1 MGVYERQKNILS
13 DSAAALF
20 AESPSAS
27 GHPGGNHPDPG
38 RGAAAACPQPLSR
51 QAEAKRRHGK
61 APVPDYPCITRLD
74 EDLAL
79 TGRAQSTI
87 AEYIRYGRRIAAWSG
102 RDPAVLAEE
111 DVRAFLL
118 HLKRE
123 AKYKP
128 NSLRLVTAAL
138 RFLFRRVLG
147 REWAVLALAS
157 APDAHR
163 LPVALTR
170 QELARL
176 FGCIRQEYVRMA
188 FELMFGCGLR
198 VGEVVKLAVRDIRG
212 KGQPA
217 QHLHIREAK
226 GGTERLVPLPPTLYR
241 RLRAF
246 WDTHRHPVF
255 LFPSKGW
262 THKAR
267 GAGTKD
273 PAQAEAPISVSA
285 LQHAMGLVRREAGLP
300 EGITCHTLRH
310 SYATHSL
317 EAGVNLRQ
325 LSAYLGHSSLEITA
339 RYLHLTQVSEATAL
353 AAIEGFTRELI
364 KPAP

>member
-1 MGVYERQKNILS
+1 MPAY
-13 DSAAALF
+13 
-20 AESPSAS
+20 
-27 GHPGGNHPDPG
+27 
-38 RGAAAACPQPLSR
+38 ACL
-51 QAEAKRRHGK
+51 
-61 APVPDYPCITRLD
+61 IRLD

-79 TGRAQSTI
+79 TGRAKSTI
-87 AEYIRYGRRIAAWSG
+87 EEYIRYARRLASWSG
-102 RDPAVLAEE
+102 RDPAELAED

-118 HLKRE
+118 HLKRD

-147 REWAVLALAS
+147 RDWPVLELAS

-170 QELARL
+170 EQLAKL
-176 FGCIRQEYVRMA
+176 FACIRQEYVRMS
-188 FELMFGCGLR
+188 FELMYGCGLR
-198 VGEVVKLAVRDIRG
+198 VGEVVKLEVRDIRG
-212 KGQPA
+212 KGQPS

-226 GGTERLVPLPPTLYR
+226 GGTERLVPLPPTLYA
-241 RLRAF
+241 RLRRF
-246 WDTHRHPVF
+246 WAAHRHPVF

-262 THKAR
+262 THKER
-267 GAGTKD
+267 GKGSKD
-273 PAQAEAPISVSA
+273 LSLASTHISVSA
-285 LQHAMGLVRREAGLP
+285 LQHAMGLVRREAGFP

-353 AAIEGFTRELI
+353 KAIEGFTKELI
-364 KPAP
+364 KLTP

>member
-1 MGVYERQKNILS
+1 MRPRRVTT
-13 DSAAALF
+13 
-20 AESPSAS
+20 P
-27 GHPGGNHPDPG
+27 
-38 RGAAAACPQPLSR
+38 
-51 QAEAKRRHGK
+51 EARRLHGK
-61 APVPDYPCITRLD
+61 AAGPDYPCLTRLA

-79 TGRAQSTI
+79 TGRLQSTL
-87 AEYIRYGRRIAAWSG
+87 AEYIRYARRLAAWRG

-128 NSLRLVTAAL
+128 NSLRLVTAAR

-147 REWAVLALAS
+147 RDWAVLTLAS

-170 QELARL
+170 EQLARL
-176 FGCIRQEYVRMA
+176 FSFIRQEYVRVA

-226 GGTERLVPLPPTLYR
+226 GGTERLVPLPPTLYQ
-241 RLRAF
+241 RLGKF
-246 WDTHRHPVF
+246 WLTHRHPVY
-255 LFPSKGW
+255 LFPSPGW

-267 GAGTKD
+267 GAGTVD
-273 PAQAEAPISVSA
+273 PALTEAHISVSA

-310 SYATHSL
+310 SYATHAL

-339 RYLHLTQVSEATAL
+339 RYLHLTQVSEASAL
-353 AAIEGFTRELI
+353 KAIEGFSAGLI
-364 KPAP
+364 APGA

>member
-1 MGVYERQKNILS
+1 MPRKQRLR
-13 DSAAALF
+13 
-20 AESPSAS
+20 
-27 GHPGGNHPDPG
+27 DPA
-38 RGAAAACPQPLSR
+38 GAKQ
-51 QAEAKRRHGK
+51 RHGK
-61 APVPDYPCITRLD
+61 ALIPDYPCIIRLD

-79 TGRAQSTI
+79 TGRAKSTI
-87 AEYIRYGRRIAAWSG
+87 AEYLRYARRLAAWSG

-118 HLKRE
+118 HLKRV

-147 REWAVLALAS
+147 RDWQVLELVS
-157 APDAHR
+157 APDAYR

-170 QELARL
+170 EQIAKLLGSTRK
-176 FGCIRQEYVRMA
+176 EYVRMS
-188 FELMFGCGLR
+188 FELMYGCGLR
-198 VGEVVKLAVRDIRG
+198 VGEVVKLEVRDIRG

-217 QHLHIREAK
+217 QHLHLRGTK
-226 GGTERLVPLPPTLYR
+226 GGGERLVPLPPTLYA
-241 RLRAF
+241 RLGRF
-246 WDTHRHPVF
+246 WLTHRHPVF

-273 PAQAEAPISVSA
+273 LALASTHISEGA
-285 LQHAMGLVRREAGLP
+285 IQHAMGLVRRAAGFP
-300 EGITCHTLRH
+300 EGICCHTLRH

-339 RYLHLTQVSEATAL
+339 KYLHLTQVSEATAL
-353 AAIEGFTRELI
+353 AAIEGFTKELI

>member
-1 MGVYERQKNILS
+1 
-13 DSAAALF
+13 
-20 AESPSAS
+20 
-27 GHPGGNHPDPG
+27 
-38 RGAAAACPQPLSR
+38 
-51 QAEAKRRHGK
+51 
-61 APVPDYPCITRLD
+61 VPAYPCITRLD

-79 TGRAQSTI
+79 TGRAKSTI
-87 AEYIRYGRRIAAWSG
+87 EEYIRYARRLAAWSG
-102 RDPAVLAEE
+102 RDPAALAED
-111 DVRAFLL
+111 DVRTFLL
-118 HLKRE
+118 HLKRD

-147 REWAVLALAS
+147 RDWQVLELAS

-170 QELARL
+170 QQLAKL
-176 FGCIRQEYVRMA
+176 FACIRQEYVKTS
-188 FELMFGCGLR
+188 FELMYGCGLR
-198 VGEVVKLAVRDIRG
+198 VGEVVKLEVRDIRG

-226 GGTERLVPLPPTLYR
+226 GGTERLVPLPPTLYE

-246 WDTHRHPVF
+246 WARHRHPVF

-262 THKAR
+262 THKER
-267 GAGTKD
+267 GKGIKD
-273 PAQAEAPISVSA
+273 PALACTHVSVSA
-285 LQHAMGLVRREAGLP
+285 IQHAMGLVRREAGLP

-310 SYATHSL
+310 SYATHAL

-353 AAIEGFTRELI
+353 KAIEGFTSELI
-364 KPAP
+364 KLVP